1 MEPPAR
7 RELRE
12 NLAEEASKVTL
23 VNRAMWVNRVTQEM
37 LVLREF
43 KDQLDPMDLKETKV
57 ILETRVQKENR
68 EPTGK
73 RETR

>member
-7 RELRE
+7 REPRE
-12 NLAEEASKVTL
+12 NLVEEASKVTL

-37 LVLREF
+37 LVLRVF
-43 KDQLDPMDLKETKV
+43 KDQLDPMDHKETKV
-57 ILETRVQKENR
+57 IPETRVQKENR
-68 EPTGK
+68 APTEK